1 MTEYFQTYDED
12 GRPTGQ
18 VPRAEVHAKG
28 LWHRSVNV
36 FVFHPDGRLYL
47 QKRSADKDVWPG
59 AWDLSVGEHLKPGE
73 TVEQAARRGL
83 DEELS
88 IRGIEVEP
96 WGPEIRFKTVD
107 AAKGVHDH
115 EIQQCFRAV
124 YDGEP
129 RPDPEEVSEVRLMA
143 IDELKDRVARE
154 PERFTPWLRNCLA
167 KLL

>member
-1 MTEYFQTYDED
+1 MTEYFDTYNENGEPADL
-12 GRPTGQ
+12 
-18 VPRAEVHAKG
+18 VPRAEVHARG

-73 TVEQAARRGL
+73 TVEQAALRGL

-96 WGPEIRFKTVD
+96 WGEEMRFKTVD
-107 AAKGVHDH
+107 EDRGIHDY
-115 EIQQCFRAV
+115 EMQQCFHAV
-124 YDGEP
+124 YAGALE
-129 RPDPEEVSEVRLMA
+129 PDPTEVSEVCLMSVDDLTRC
-143 IDELKDRVARE
+143 IDRE
-154 PERFTPWLRNCLA
+154 PERFTPWLRHCLS